1 MELLLCSARLPAPW
15 VPWAPTPCE
24 LTRSLL
30 CWEPTGSPP
39 RLASI
44 SSLLCQA
51 SYACHVPA
59 LQAHWATDASGPC
72 NLGLPHLCS
81 TGPPLCRGAGEPLH
95 QAPAQQACHRR
106 APNLHKRHRQSGLDA
121 NTRTTNTLV
130 ILLFLNQRFIF
141 FFFFFFSSFCLSL
154 SVWHLVC
161 CLNVH
166 HLSHFFLFFFLCILS
181 FSFSFFSLF
190 LGFVSITI
198 ITQLIL
204 NYT

>member
-24 LTRSLL
+24 PTRSLL

-141 FFFFFFSSFCLSL
+141 FFFFFLPFFKRLASGLLFECPPSLPFFSFFLSL
-154 SVWHLVC
+154 YS
-161 CLNVH
+161 
-166 HLSHFFLFFFLCILS
+166 FFFFFFFL
-181 FSFSFFSLF
+181 
-190 LGFVSITI
+190 
-198 ITQLIL
+198 LISWFC
-204 NYT
+204 